1 METQG
6 RAVQAEGRTARRCG
20 LYETQPGGGQGGA
33 RHHMATEKAGDL
45 AGQGLAGHY
54 TGCG

>member
-20 LYETQPGGGQGGA
+20 LYETQPGSGQGGA